1 MKSILIASAAAV
13 ALFAGASSAF
23 AQRGPNPDANGD
35 GKITLAEFQA
45 ARVARMIKA
54 DTDHDGRISKAEFV
68 AMMQARMARFGG
80 QGGGQGPDVN
90 AMFAREDL
98 NGDGYITPDEIEQS
112 AARRFAAMD
121 TDHKGWLSPD
131 EMREGRGG
139 GGGGR

>member
-1 MKSILIASAAAV
+1 MKTMLLAGAAV
-13 ALFAGASSAF
+13 LAFAAGATTAF

-45 ARVARMIKA
+45 SRVQRMMQA
-54 DTDHDGRISKAEFV
+54 DTDHDGRVSKAEFV

-98 NGDGYITPDEIEQS
+98 NGDGFITPDEIEQS
-112 AARRFAAMD
+112 AAHRFAAMD

-131 EMREGRGG
+131 EMHEGRGG
-139 GGGGR
+139 R